1 MCREAGE
8 TGKAE
13 MKSCIDESS
22 TRLTGIWKLK
32 RLAGG
37 NVELKLS
44 TWNYPLK
51 VEKTNVSKLK
61 EKQRNDEPQRHAPK
75 QGDKHA
81 NFKL

>member
-22 TRLTGIWKLK
+22 SRLTGIWKLK

-37 NVELKLS
+37 NVELKLF

-51 VEKTNVSKLK
+51 VEKTNVYVHQLIHFKT
-61 EKQRNDEPQRHAPK
+61 EGETTQR
-75 QGDKHA
+75 
-81 NFKL
+81 